1 MKRHSA
7 LIALPTATLLALSLA
22 ACTDNP
28 QNRQDDAAASGDKV
42 TVTITDDTCEVSPA
56 TLPLGKVSF
65 SVTNN
70 GTKPNE
76 FEILAENKLQIE
88 SEKENIGPGTT
99 TTVTTALEE
108 GTYFTACK
116 PNMVGDFVGLAEFTV
131 TKGEDVAVDSDTQAA
146 EDKAITNYT
155 GYVKDQVGQLVDATK
170 DFTDAYTSGDT
181 EKAKALYPLARQ
193 HYERIEPTAESFGI
207 KEAGDLDGSLDARV
221 QDLSVD
227 AGKKPNDP
235 EVLADWTGWHRIE
248 ADLFAKKSEG
258 FEFKSDADRKKVA
271 DKLNKDTKTLYD
283 LVYGKVDGASGKFEL
298 KLSDVATG
306 ASALLE
312 EVALSKIGG
321 EEETF
326 SHTDLFDFHAN
337 VEGAEVAYGNVE
349 KLVEAEDPELAKKIT
364 TNLDAVKQVLKKY
377 QDGKDDEGN
386 ILYQDYS
393 KVAAVQ
399 KDAGEAPKDSD
410 YTEAQQ
416 ELSDAVNALSEPLSQ
431 VSGTILR

>member
-28 QNRQDDAAASGDKV
+28 QNKTDDAKASGDEV
-42 TVTITDDTCEVSPA
+42 TVTITDDSCEVSPA
-56 TLPLGKVSF
+56 KFPSGKVSF
-65 SVTNN
+65 KVSNN

-76 FEILAENKLQIE
+76 FEVLAENKLQIE

-99 TTVTTALEE
+99 TTMTTALDE
-108 GTYFTACK
+108 GTYYTACK
-116 PNMVGDFVGLAEFTV
+116 PNMVGDFVGLAALTV
-131 TKGEDVAVDSDTQAA
+131 TKGEKVEVDDDRKAA

-155 GYVKDQVGQLVDATK
+155 GYVKDQVGQLVDATEE
-170 DFTDAYTSGDT
+170 FTDAYTSGDV
-181 EKAKALYPLARQ
+181 EKARKLYPLARE

-207 KEAGDLDGSLDARV
+207 KQAGDLDGALDARV
-221 QDLSVD
+221 QDLSAD

-235 EVLADWTGWHRIE
+235 EVLKDWTGWHRIE

-258 FEFKSDADRKKVA
+258 FAFKSDDDRKKVA
-271 DKLNKDTKTLYD
+271 DQLNKDTKKLYD

-298 KLSDVATG
+298 KISDVATG

-326 SHTDLFDFHAN
+326 SHTDLYDFHAN

-349 KLVEAEDPELAKKIT
+349 KLVEAENPDLAKKVT
-364 TNLDAVKQVLKKY
+364 TNLDAVKKQLKKY
-377 QDGKDDEGN
+377 ETGTDDDDN
-386 ILYQDYS
+386 ILYEDYS
-393 KVAAVQ
+393 KVASVQ

-410 YTEAQQ
+410 YTKEQK

-431 VSGTILR
+431 VSGTVLQ

>member
-1 MKRHSA
+1 MPGRS
-7 LIALPTATLLALSLA
+7 PT
-22 ACTDNP
+22 
-28 QNRQDDAAASGDKV
+28 
-42 TVTITDDTCEVSPA
+42 I
-56 TLPLGKVSF
+56 
-65 SVTNN
+65 
-70 GTKPNE
+70 
-76 FEILAENKLQIE
+76 
-88 SEKENIGPGTT
+88 
-99 TTVTTALEE
+99 
-108 GTYFTACK
+108 
-116 PNMVGDFVGLAEFTV
+116 
-131 TKGEDVAVDSDTQAA
+131 
-146 EDKAITNYT
+146 
-155 GYVKDQVGQLVDATK
+155 
-170 DFTDAYTSGDT
+170 
-181 EKAKALYPLARQ
+181 
-193 HYERIEPTAESFGI
+193 
-207 KEAGDLDGSLDARV
+207 
-221 QDLSVD
+221 
-227 AGKKPNDP
+227 P

-248 ADLFAKKSEG
+248 ADLFTDKSEG
-258 FEFKSDADRKKVA
+258 YEFKSDADRKKVA

-349 KLVEAEDPELAKKIT
+349 KLVEAQDPELAKKIT
-364 TNLDAVKQVLKKY
+364 TNLDGVKTVLKKY
-377 QDGKDDEGN
+377 QTGKDDEGN
-386 ILYQDYS
+386 ILYKDYS